1 MQADNAQKRDEI
13 GFGVKL
19 SFSTRSA
26 AFRGERAVKIRIQTP
41 RKRFSRVLG
50 AILALKNGALKN
62 KVVFSGRNRAETLF
76 FFAKSWYNY

>member
-1 MQADNAQKRDEI
+1 MQADNARK
-13 GFGVKL
+13 
-19 SFSTRSA
+19 TRQNRFRRKIIFFA
-26 AFRGERAVKIRIQTP
+26 AFRGERSVKIRIQTP

-50 AILALKNGALKN
+50 AILALKNGVLKN